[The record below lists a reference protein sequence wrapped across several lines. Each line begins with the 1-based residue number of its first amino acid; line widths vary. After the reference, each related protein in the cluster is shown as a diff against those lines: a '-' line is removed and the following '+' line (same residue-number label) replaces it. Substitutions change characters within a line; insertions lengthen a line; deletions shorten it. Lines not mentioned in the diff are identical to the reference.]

1 MGNISLII
9 IIIIIIIIILIILI
23 ILIINFVCTITKC
36 YNVTLSPDMK

>member
-1 MGNISLII
+1 MGNISLF
-9 IIIIIIIIILIILI
+9 IIIIILIILI

>member
-1 MGNISLII
+1 MGNISLFII
-9 IIIIIIIIILIILI
+9 IIIIIILI

>member
-1 MGNISLII
+1 MCNISLFII
-9 IIIIIIIIILIILI
+9 IIVIIIILVILI